1 MQTQLVSELLQV
13 IINHHG
19 AELSSA
25 KNNEGLEYIWQADK
39 SVWPRHAPV
48 LFPIVGKLKGNS
60 YSLNNRNYE
69 LNQHGFARDSAFRL
83 VSYTTTSCTFELSSN
98 EESKKNFPYDFI
110 FQIHYELDKNTLHT
124 HYKIINPSE
133 QALLFSV
140 GAHPGFNCP
149 LGTNELFEDYYLKF
163 EKTDLNITEL
173 NEGLLTEQLT
183 PLKLEE
189 DILHLNSQ
197 TFDNDA
203 LVFLNNQINTISLL
217 SKKSTHKIQLNCKN
231 WPYFG
236 IWSKKGCTRF
246 ICLEPW
252 YGVADDE
259 RTNQSFLEKAGLIK
273 LEAKKQFDCSFSITF
288 A

>member
-25 KNNEGLEYIWQADK
+25 KNNAGLEYIWQADK

-60 YSLNNRNYE
+60 YSLNSRNYE

-83 VSYTTTSCTFELSSN
+83 VSHTTTSCTFELSSN

-110 FQIHYELDKNTLHT
+110 FQIHYELDKDTLHT

-163 EKTDLNITEL
+163 EKTDLTITEL

-273 LEAKKQFDCSFSITF
+273 LEAKKQFDCGFSITF